1 VLSNLVW
8 TAASLLRQVEHL
20 AAKIAAFHSVREAEL
35 REKVEHQRRLTRKVP
50 CTPQNLVAASHRC
63 TNPTL
68 SHTERTSTSNVPSEL
83 TALRGSQVR
92 RCNMSQHVP
101 TCRNMLQHVD
111 SRQILGCAL
120 SHAWSLAGAQ

>member
-1 VLSNLVW
+1 MLPSLVW

-50 CTPQNLVAASHRC
+50 CTPQNLVAASQRC

-68 SHTERTSTSNVPSEL
+68 SHTERTSTNKQRSV
-83 TALRGSQVR
+83 
-92 RCNMSQHVP
+92 
-101 TCRNMLQHVD
+101 
-111 SRQILGCAL
+111 
-120 SHAWSLAGAQ
+120 